1 MRERE
6 RADRVG
12 GGGGWLSVGGVG
24 GGGLTPSADRHSS
37 KIINLTYTPAESS
50 LQVIKL
56 GSHNIDNIETKA
68 KEDII
73 I

>member
-1 MRERE
+1 M
-6 RADRVG
+6 
-12 GGGGWLSVGGVG
+12 G

-56 GSHNIDNIETKA
+56 GSHNIDNIETKT
-68 KEDII
+68 KQDII
-73 I
+73 